1 MLANLI
7 LFIWLDSSYLEF
19 IQNPVYESF
28 CFSEYALIF
37 SMVPTV
43 GLSSLQVA
51 L

>member
-1 MLANLI
+1 MVPTVGL
-7 LFIWLDSSYLEF
+7 SSL
-19 IQNPVYESF
+19 QVALYESF